1 MNLINWQPLHDMDSW
16 FDRYNRAFRRG
27 LPARERET
35 LEMADWAPVAD
46 ISETDGEFLIKAEL
60 PGVDKKDIHVA
71 VDDGVIT
78 IKGERQV
85 EKEEKDEK
93 HHRVESFRGS
103 FTRSF
108 TLPDNVN
115 SDAIKAEAANGILTV
130 HLPKTEKAKPKAV
143 EVEIA

>member
-16 FDRYNRAFRRG
+16 FDRHNRAFRRG
-27 LPARERET
+27 VPAREREN
-35 LEMADWAPVAD
+35 LEMADWTPVAD

-71 VDDGVIT
+71 VDNGVIT

-85 EKEEKDEK
+85 ETEEKDEK

-108 TLPDNVN
+108 TLPDNV
-115 SDAIKAEAANGILTV
+115 SADGIKAEAANGILTV